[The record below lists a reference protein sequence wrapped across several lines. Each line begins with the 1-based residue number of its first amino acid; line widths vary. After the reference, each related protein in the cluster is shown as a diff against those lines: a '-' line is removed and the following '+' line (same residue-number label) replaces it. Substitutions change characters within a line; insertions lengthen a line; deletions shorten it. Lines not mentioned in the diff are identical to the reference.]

1 MHPKSQTVKEGSR
14 VEFRCTVKKQKA
26 GNLVYYWYKDGVA
39 ELGKNDCTLVLDPV
53 ELRHFGY
60 YHCFVK
66 YQDSF
71 NEGVTS
77 HRATLDIIPQSRKG
91 MSECFEVY
99 VARLVCV
106 LFQKKETSGSIIT
119 SYAGRESAAIMRVDR
134 FRI

>member
-1 MHPKSQTVKEGSR
+1 M
-14 VEFRCTVKKQKA
+14 EFRCTVNKKKA

-39 ELGKNDCTLVLDPV
+39 ELGKNDSTLVLDPV

-91 MSECFEVY
+91 MSECIEV
-99 VARLVCV
+99 
-106 LFQKKETSGSIIT
+106 
-119 SYAGRESAAIMRVDR
+119 
-134 FRI
+134 